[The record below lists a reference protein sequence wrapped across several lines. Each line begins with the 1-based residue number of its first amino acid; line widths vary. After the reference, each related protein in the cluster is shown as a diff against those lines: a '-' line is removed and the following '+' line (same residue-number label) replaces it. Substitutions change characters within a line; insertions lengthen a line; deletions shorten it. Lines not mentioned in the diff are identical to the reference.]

1 MIHKL
6 LNRIIVWNFH
16 SLLVM
21 IQMCFS
27 FMLTDSDCDMKL
39 CKHCGRAF
47 IASRKGNEFC
57 SPKCKNQY
65 NVYKTRARKKGGI
78 TPIYQQRRQIINNL
92 LTICRLLFF
101 IISLMI
107 FTPLLALSLQ
117 FSQFQICSFLLHL
130 QFELI
135 YNFYIKGMKQILFI
149 GIRWDSCLFASA
161 FSFVYPIANILIG
174 SSPNGSLNS
183 SFITSGLK

>member
-1 MIHKL
+1 MAGHL
-6 LNRIIVWNFH
+6 SQAVREMNSALRNARISIM
-16 SLLVM
+16 SIRQGLE
-21 IQMCFS
+21 
-27 FMLTDSDCDMKL
+27 K
-39 CKHCGRAF
+39 R
-47 IASRKGNEFC
+47 
-57 SPKCKNQY
+57 
-65 NVYKTRARKKGGI
+65 GI

-135 YNFYIKGMKQILFI
+135 YNFYINGMKQILSLVYA
-149 GIRWDSCLFASA
+149 GIH
-161 FSFVYPIANILIG
+161 VYLHLLSHSYIQSPIY
-174 SSPNGSLNS
+174 
-183 SFITSGLK
+183 

>member
-1 MIHKL
+1 MAGHL
-6 LNRIIVWNFH
+6 SQAVREMNSALRNARISII
-16 SLLVM
+16 SIRQGLE
-21 IQMCFS
+21 
-27 FMLTDSDCDMKL
+27 K
-39 CKHCGRAF
+39 R
-47 IASRKGNEFC
+47 
-57 SPKCKNQY
+57 
-65 NVYKTRARKKGGI
+65 GI

-135 YNFYIKGMKQILFI
+135 YNFYIKGMKQILSLVYA
-149 GIRWDSCLFASA
+149 GIH
-161 FSFVYPIANILIG
+161 VYLHLLSHSYIQSPIY
-174 SSPNGSLNS
+174 
-183 SFITSGLK
+183 

>member
-1 MIHKL
+1 MAGHL
-6 LNRIIVWNFH
+6 SQAVREMNSALRNARISIM
-16 SLLVM
+16 SIRQGLE
-21 IQMCFS
+21 
-27 FMLTDSDCDMKL
+27 K
-39 CKHCGRAF
+39 R
-47 IASRKGNEFC
+47 
-57 SPKCKNQY
+57 
-65 NVYKTRARKKGGI
+65 GI

-135 YNFYIKGMKQILFI
+135 YNFYIKGMKQILSLVYA
-149 GIRWDSCLFASA
+149 GIH
-161 FSFVYPIANILIG
+161 VYLHLLSHSYIQSPIY
-174 SSPNGSLNS
+174 
-183 SFITSGLK
+183 

>member
-1 MIHKL
+1 MAGHL
-6 LNRIIVWNFH
+6 SQAVREMSSALRNARISIM
-16 SLLVM
+16 SIRQGLE
-21 IQMCFS
+21 
-27 FMLTDSDCDMKL
+27 K
-39 CKHCGRAF
+39 R
-47 IASRKGNEFC
+47 
-57 SPKCKNQY
+57 
-65 NVYKTRARKKGGI
+65 GI

-135 YNFYIKGMKQILFI
+135 YNFYIKGMKQILSLVYA
-149 GIRWDSCLFASA
+149 GIH
-161 FSFVYPIANILIG
+161 VYLHLLSHSYIQSPIY
-174 SSPNGSLNS
+174 
-183 SFITSGLK
+183 

>member
-1 MIHKL
+1 MAGHL
-6 LNRIIVWNFH
+6 SQAVREMNSALRNARISII
-16 SLLVM
+16 SIRQGL
-21 IQMCFS
+21 
-27 FMLTDSDCDMKL
+27 
-39 CKHCGRAF
+39 
-47 IASRKGNEFC
+47 
-57 SPKCKNQY
+57 
-65 NVYKTRARKKGGI
+65 KKRGI

-135 YNFYIKGMKQILFI
+135 YNFYIKGMKQILSLVYA
-149 GIRWDSCLFASA
+149 GIH
-161 FSFVYPIANILIG
+161 VYLHLLSHSYIQSPIY
-174 SSPNGSLNS
+174 
-183 SFITSGLK
+183 

>member
-1 MIHKL
+1 MARHL
-6 LNRIIVWNFH
+6 SQAVREMNSALRNARISIM
-16 SLLVM
+16 SIRQGLE
-21 IQMCFS
+21 
-27 FMLTDSDCDMKL
+27 K
-39 CKHCGRAF
+39 R
-47 IASRKGNEFC
+47 
-57 SPKCKNQY
+57 
-65 NVYKTRARKKGGI
+65 GI

-135 YNFYIKGMKQILFI
+135 YNFYIKGMKQILSLVYA
-149 GIRWDSCLFASA
+149 GIH
-161 FSFVYPIANILIG
+161 VYLHLLSHSYIQSPIY
-174 SSPNGSLNS
+174 
-183 SFITSGLK
+183 